1 MKRYALLTLKI
12 LGGLL
17 ALLIVLM
24 VAAAIILNTNS
35 VQQKLLRYSTN
46 LLREKLQTK
55 VEIDSISVDFLT
67 FDVNLMGLDVEDRQQ
82 RKMLQADKLALNVD
96 LWDLAIRRLKIS
108 EADIEGVR
116 ARLYQPKDS
125 AANYQFV
132 IDAFKSD
139 KPKPQKTDVEKKK
152 KESKLTLDVSDLNI
166 SKIDVVF
173 NEDTFYLE
181 KLNYNKGWSGH
192 QKGEIHH
199 LQGKFDK
206 ITKKGELRTN
216 RINLSQLILSE
227 KGKDLMVNIN
237 GLRFSVDNHKPRKN
251 VGKPHRG
258 AFDVGHLDVL
268 ANMQMKVNYY
278 GKDTANITMTKF
290 TAVDSLTGFN
300 VKDLRF
306 TAGINKEKAYLSDIT
321 IQHENTVLKFD
332 KGELT
337 MPSKKAGRKLTYHTS
352 EITGTTLLK
361 DISKPFAPALANFTI
376 PLMLKVKLSGTD
388 STMQF
393 RDIHVNTSD
402 QSLKIDADGGI
413 DHLKSK
419 ELLDIHFHV
428 KEMTTPSKTAID
440 IINQFTVK
448 KFMMKQLKALGTIRY
463 SGDIAILYKKEQF
476 KGLLRTNVGNMT
488 FNVAIDEKTKYVL
501 GNVQTGAIHLGK
513 VLEMKDIGNVACRAN
528 FTFDISKPRTAQV
541 RKTKG
546 GKLPIGK
553 VNATVLEANYK
564 KIKVKNIET
573 IINSDGAIATGNLK
587 QKNKNVDLL
596 CDFSFTNTDSIHKMK
611 ILPNVKVHDIRLPW
625 QKKDKQKQDPPSTD
639 KSKKKGKKLWPFSR
653 KS

>member
-1 MKRYALLTLKI
+1 MKKYLLWGLKI
-12 LGGLL
+12 FGGLIL
-17 ALLIVLM
+17 LLIVLLIII
-24 VAAAIILNTNS
+24 AALLNSNS
-35 VQQKLLRYSTN
+35 VQQKLLGYSTN
-46 LLREKLQTK
+46 LLKEKLQTK
-55 VEIDSISVDFLT
+55 VEIDSISVNFLT
-67 FDVNLMGLDVEDRQQ
+67 FDINLMGLDVEDRQQ
-82 RKMLQADKLALNVD
+82 RKMLQADKLAINLD
-96 LWDLAIRRLKIS
+96 LWQLAARRLEIS

-139 KPKPQKTDVEKKK
+139 KPKPQKTDAEKKK
-152 KESKLTLDVSDLNI
+152 KKGKLALDISELNI
-166 SKIDVVF
+166 SKIDIVY

-181 KLNYNKGWSGH
+181 KLDYDKGWTGH
-192 QKGEIHH
+192 QKGEIRH
-199 LQGKFDK
+199 LQGKFDRL
-206 ITKKGELRTN
+206 TKKGELRTN
-216 RINLSQLILSE
+216 RINLSHLKLSE
-227 KGKDLMVNIN
+227 KGKDLMVDIN

-251 VGKPHRG
+251 VGRPHRG

-268 ANMQMKVNYY
+268 ANCQMRVNHY
-278 GKDTANITMTKF
+278 GKDTVNVTMTKF

-306 TAGINKEKAYLSDIT
+306 TAGINKEKAYFSDIT
-321 IQHENTVLKFD
+321 IQQENTILNFD

-337 MPSKKAGRKLTYHTS
+337 LPSKKAGRKLSYHTS

-388 STMQF
+388 STMLF

-402 QSLKIDADGGI
+402 QKLNIDADGGI

-428 KEMTTPSKTAID
+428 KEMTTPSKTAIN
-440 IINQFTVK
+440 IINQFAVK
-448 KFMMKQLKALGTIRY
+448 KFMMKQLNALGTIRY
-463 SGDIAILYKKEQF
+463 SGDITILYKKELF

-488 FNVAIDEKTKYVL
+488 FNVTLDEKTKYVL
-501 GNVQTGAIHLGK
+501 GNIQTGAIHLGK

-528 FTFDISKPRTAQV
+528 FTFDMSKPRTAQV
-541 RKTKG
+541 RKKKG

-553 VNATVLEANYK
+553 VNATVIEAGYK

-573 IINSDGAIATGNLK
+573 IINSDGAVAMGSLK

-596 CDFSFTNTDSIHKMK
+596 CDFSFTSTDSIHKMK
-611 ILPNVKVHDIRLPW
+611 IKPNVKVHDIRFPW
-625 QKKDKQKQDPPSTD
+625 QKKDKQKQDTPPTD